1 MRSWIRCGAGF
12 PAVLLLLAFDSSGAE
27 EGGAWTNLAGHVL
40 KAEPQAIHGSSVTFV
55 QEGTGQTIDYPLA
68 VFPQMEQERLRSQ
81 LQETT
86 IPEGLQSAHEFSARI
101 LRRARLLHEN
111 GQTSEEDYR
120 KTVASTL
127 SAFRR
132 QAAPLVEQNK
142 LSPERLEVILRE
154 LAGEAEAGHSR

>member
-12 PAVLLLLAFDSSGAE
+12 PAVLLLLAFDSFGAD

-40 KAEPQAIHGSSVTFV
+40 KAAPQVIHGSSVTFV
-55 QEGTGQTIDYPLA
+55 QAGTGQTVDYPLA
-68 VFPQMEQERLRSQ
+68 VFPQREQERLRSQ

-86 IPEGLQSAHEFSARI
+86 IPEGLQSAYEFSARI

-111 GQTSEEDYR
+111 GQTSDEDYR
-120 KTVASTL
+120 QTVESTR

-154 LAGEAEAGHSR
+154 LAGEPEAGHSR